1 MFELMPC
8 LLAGSPFTDPTGPL
22 PASGAHNLKVRDH
35 AGNDLF
41 ATPLTPFTWHNFAV
55 QVDWDNLT
63 LGVFYSS
70 NDAKLTA
77 VTDVLQNPTASLGAA
92 GQGDFHFGVL
102 KVCRSDE
109 LGRRAFSHA
118 YNTKSCR
125 WST

>member
-77 VTDVLQNPTASLGAA
+77 VTDVLQNPTASLGATS
-92 GQGDFHFGVL
+92 QGGAAEHFAMHTL
-102 KVCRSDE
+102 EK
-109 LGRRAFSHA
+109 LLARRPE
-118 YNTKSCR
+118 
-125 WST
+125 

>member
-55 QVDWDNLT
+55 QIDWDNLT

-70 NDAKLTA
+70 NNAKLTA
-77 VTDVLQNPTASLGAA
+77 TINVPQNTTASLGAT
-92 GQGDFHFGVL
+92 GQGDFLRIQYEKMHFIYLNDARRVER
-102 KVCRSDE
+102 RSA
-109 LGRRAFSHA
+109 L
-118 YNTKSCR
+118 
-125 WST
+125 